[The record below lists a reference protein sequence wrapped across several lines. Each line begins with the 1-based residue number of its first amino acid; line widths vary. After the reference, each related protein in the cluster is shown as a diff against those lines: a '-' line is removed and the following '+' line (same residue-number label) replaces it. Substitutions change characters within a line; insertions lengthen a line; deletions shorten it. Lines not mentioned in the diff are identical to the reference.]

1 MSFDDTCVK
10 CGRHLYAYCGGETPS
25 HDHVGWV
32 IMGDDGAWCVGCLQD
47 RVEELETS
55 ADLHSRMMDRAREL
69 YQAAHPGTEDR
80 LPDGAA
86 NVAWLVKEVAR
97 LQPYERA
104 WDEADA
110 ALKGAFT
117 GDEETLLGQAA
128 ATAVGLLCQFRAR
141 AEAAE
146 RLLRDPEVASGV
158 DTLRKQVR
166 QLEVQAGKQ
175 ASTMQAAAAEIEEHW
190 AAHCDGEGAGPIN
203 LMNRL
208 RSGRGTCYPGYCEM
222 LRGERELHAGRVRE
236 ARRAFADWLMMEG
249 FLIDYGSNVGR
260 EAPSDAYARFL
271 KETEEK

>member
-55 ADLHSRMMDRAREL
+55 ADLHSRMMDRARKL

-80 LPDGAA
+80 WPDGAV
-86 NVAWLVKEVAR
+86 NVAWLVEHLGAVTR
-97 LQPYERA
+97 ER
-104 WDEADA
+104 DE
-110 ALKGAFT
+110 
-117 GDEETLLGQAA
+117 
-128 ATAVGLLCQFRAR
+128 QFQYVC
-141 AEAAE
+141 
-146 RLLRDPEVASGV
+146 D
-158 DTLRKQVR
+158 
-166 QLEVQAGKQ
+166 LEVQAGKQ
-175 ASTMQAAAAEIEEHW
+175 ATTMQAAAAEIEEHW

-249 FLIDYGSNVGR
+249 DVIDYGSNAGR
-260 EAPSDAYARFL
+260 ETPSDAYARFL
-271 KETEEK
+271 KETEGT